1 MKDKIEFFTHTQID
15 SIPKENR
22 YNSMLNRKTLP
33 GGKQLPKT
41 VADQA
46 LRGNVGASQNN
57 IVFKQSHSPGE
68 NGGDLQSMKKQQTT
82 KGSPG
87 RTSPTVSYLPY
98 NYQQQAH
105 YIKGHQAQHA
115 LNAANANS
123 DDLLVVMPNHN
134 ILYE

>member
-46 LRGNVGASQNN
+46 LRGNVGAS
-57 IVFKQSHSPGE
+57 
-68 NGGDLQSMKKQQTT
+68 
-82 KGSPG
+82 
-87 RTSPTVSYLPY
+87 
-98 NYQQQAH
+98 
-105 YIKGHQAQHA
+105 
-115 LNAANANS
+115 
-123 DDLLVVMPNHN
+123 
-134 ILYE
+134 